1 MKSWLPVAFATLLAV
16 PASTTATSEDH
27 VAREAGVAL
36 AEKLLAA
43 MGGREAWAGVT
54 YVQVEARHDDLEI
67 PRPFVNRIWNDFSK
81 PRVRFWAGND
91 DFTSSRSIGDGEGIR
106 ESGPQAGTR
115 LTAEQY
121 ESDRGWW
128 EANVYRTFHRM
139 AKRDATL
146 SYRAAGPARLEVLR
160 PDGRILNWFV
170 LNQKGEPMLF
180 GAGSDARGTT
190 FGPLASAGGVKY
202 PKWGARAD
210 GSWRYEILD
219 FVAANEVP
227 EDAFTASPLSR

>member
-1 MKSWLPVAFATLLAV
+1 MKSWLPVAFATLLAA
-16 PASTTATSEDH
+16 PTSTAAISEDL
-27 VAREAGVAL
+27 VAPQAGVAL

-54 YVQVEARHDDLEI
+54 YVHVEARHDDLEI
-67 PRPFVNRIWNDFSK
+67 PRPFVNRIWNDFSR

-91 DFTSSRSIGDGEGIR
+91 DFTSSRQIRDGEGIR

-146 SYRAAGPARLEVLR
+146 AYRAAGPARLEVMN
-160 PDGRILNWFV
+160 PDGSVLNWFV
-170 LNQKGEPMLF
+170 LNRKGEPMLF
-180 GAGSDARGTT
+180 GSGKDTLGTT

-210 GSWRYEILD
+210 GSWRYEVLD
-219 FVAANEVP
+219 FVAASEVP
-227 EDAFTASPLSR
+227 KDAFTTSPLSR

>member
-1 MKSWLPVAFATLLAV
+1 MNPYPALAIATVFAALTSPAATLEARPG
-16 PASTTATSEDH
+16 PA
-27 VAREAGVAL
+27 AGVVL

-54 YVQVEARHDDLEI
+54 YVHVEARHDDLEI

-91 DFTSSRSIGDGEGIR
+91 DFTSARRIQDDEAIR
-106 ESGPQAGTR
+106 ESGPQAGAR

-128 EANVYRTFHRM
+128 EANVYRTLHRM
-139 AKRDATL
+139 AKRDAAL
-146 SYRAAGPARLEVLR
+146 SYRAAGPARLEVIK
-160 PDGRILNWFV
+160 PDGSVLNWFV

-180 GAGSDARGTT
+180 GSGKDALGTA
-190 FGPLASAGGVKY
+190 FGPLASGGGVKY

-219 FVAANEVP
+219 FVALKEVP
-227 EDAFTASPLSR
+227 KDAFTTSRLSR